1 MCISGSESWLLTR
14 TQSYWIRVHTH
25 SNVTSFQLTTAARTL
40 FLSRVSFRGDEGQE
54 LSMGIW
60 MLNGGRTVQP
70 PTAALESLRGV
81 CLFCDLMDHNPLGS
95 SVHEIV
101 QARMLE
107 GGNTLPSPWD
117 LPHIGMEPTFPPL

>member
-1 MCISGSESWLLTR
+1 
-14 TQSYWIRVHTH
+14 
-25 SNVTSFQLTTAARTL
+25 
-40 FLSRVSFRGDEGQE
+40 
-54 LSMGIW
+54 MGIW

-107 GGNTLPSPWD
+107 WVAIPFSGGFSQSRY
-117 LPHIGMEPTFPPL
+117 